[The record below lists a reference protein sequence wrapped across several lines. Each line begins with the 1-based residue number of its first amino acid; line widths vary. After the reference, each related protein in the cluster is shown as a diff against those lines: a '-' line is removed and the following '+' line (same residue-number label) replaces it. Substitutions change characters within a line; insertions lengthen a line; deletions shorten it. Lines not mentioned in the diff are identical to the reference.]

1 MRAEEE
7 DTPEKTH
14 VVDVQEME
22 KEKQTEDEVGSDFNL
37 ISDRDVM
44 LFTDLIS
51 PSPTKSRR
59 GQVLSLLGVESLRL
73 LCVFSVS

>member
-37 ISDRDVM
+37 ISDVM

-73 LCVFSVS
+73 F